1 MNIRKDSGPLKW
13 ILIGISVLFLFV
25 MLILPLSYVMYT
37 AFSKGIKVFLAAV
50 TVELSQLF
58 KINQITKKLADIY
71 REKQC

>member
-13 ILIGISVLFLFV
+13 TLIGISVLFLFV

-50 TVELSQLF
+50 TRFIQSS
-58 KINQITKKLADIY
+58 
-71 REKQC
+71 

>member
-37 AFSKGIKVFLAAV
+37 AFSKGIKVFL
-50 TVELSQLF
+50 QLLTNMHF
-58 KINQITKKLADIY
+58 IQSS
-71 REKQC
+71 

>member
-37 AFSKGIKVFLAAV
+37 AFSKGIKVFWQQLP
-50 TVELSQLF
+50 TNTRFIQLS
-58 KINQITKKLADIY
+58 
-71 REKQC
+71 

>member
-37 AFSKGIKVFLAAV
+37 AFSKGIKVF
-50 TVELSQLF
+50 QQF
-58 KINQITKKLADIY
+58 
-71 REKQC
+71 REYPFGNRYH